1 MLSLV
6 VVYVGLAVLA
16 PLCALAQRVLPAR
29 EGVPGLA
36 KGRAVDWLYWLVT
49 PLFSGLLSRAL
60 VVALGALVAMAL
72 GGEIADAD
80 AVLAFFAE
88 RSVLRALPEAAQLVI
103 GLLVVDLLSYWS
115 HRLRHHPLFF
125 PLHAVHHS
133 AQELDWLAAARMHPL
148 DEIVDNVVITVPFL
162 FLGPAPWVLL
172 VLGPITLLYTL
183 ISHAAVSLPRVAG
196 LAWLR
201 AILVGPA
208 FHRVHH
214 ADDVPGVNY
223 AGMFALWDRL
233 FGTFRDPDTLAR
245 PLRFGLGDERLAPTL
260 AAHLVAPVRRF
271 LFGHDA

>member
-16 PLCALAQRVLPAR
+16 PLCGVVQRLWPAR
-29 EGVPGLA
+29 EGVPALA
-36 KGRAVDWLYWLVT
+36 KGRGIDWLYWLVT
-49 PLFSGLLSRAL
+49 PLFSGLISRAL
-60 VVALGALVAMAL
+60 VVALGALAAMAL

-88 RSVLRALPEAAQLVI
+88 RSILRALPEPAQLVL
-103 GLLVVDLLSYWS
+103 GLLLVDLLSYWS
-115 HRLRHHPLFF
+115 HRLRHHPVFF

-133 AQELDWLAAARMHPL
+133 AEALDWLAAARMHPL

-183 ISHAAVSLPRVAG
+183 ISHAAVSLPAG
-196 LAWLR
+196 GWLGPLR
-201 AILVGPA
+201 WVLVGPA

-223 AGMFALWDRL
+223 AGMFSFWDRV
-233 FGTFRDPDTLAR
+233 FGTFRDPDALTR
-245 PLRFGLGDERLAPTL
+245 PLRFGLGDEHLAPSWRD
-260 AAHLVAPVRRF
+260 HLVRPVRRF
-271 LFGHDA
+271 LFGDAR